1 MRLHRLVNSVS
12 TRAGAAPQISDL
24 RRSSLALGQTSFAK
38 GKAALIAVLLALL
51 CFILA
56 GCGATPIQDEM
67 SFEAPG
73 EQISIRIIAGDTII
87 DAVLYENG
95 TAQSF
100 AKLLPLTVDL
110 WMPIHYAQAFD
121 LPQRIPDN
129 DERTRAYERGAI
141 GYWYEGPSI
150 ALLYGEDEAQTAVP
164 IVKIGKMLSNLSAL
178 ETYRGT
184 VTVELAHQG

>member
-1 MRLHRLVNSVS
+1 MRLHRPVNNAS

-56 GCGATPIQDEM
+56 GCSATPIQDEM

-73 EQISIRIIAGDTII
+73 KQIPIRIIAGDTII

-100 AKLLPLTVDL
+100 AKLLPLTADL
-110 WMPIHYAQAFD
+110 WTPMRWLMSAFLKRSTCSMTGSSNFTWHFCIRFSLTASIH
-121 LPQRIPDN
+121 
-129 DERTRAYERGAI
+129 
-141 GYWYEGPSI
+141 
-150 ALLYGEDEAQTAVP
+150 
-164 IVKIGKMLSNLSAL
+164 
-178 ETYRGT
+178 
-184 VTVELAHQG
+184 

>member
-1 MRLHRLVNSVS
+1 MRLPRPVNSVS
-12 TRAGAAPQISDL
+12 A
-24 RRSSLALGQTSFAK
+24 RR
-38 GKAALIAVLLALL
+38 IAMLLALL
-51 CFILA
+51 CFILV
-56 GCGATPIQDEM
+56 GCSATPIQDEM

-73 EQISIRIIAGDTII
+73 KQIPIRIIAGDTII

-100 AKLLPLTVDL
+100 AKFLPLTAEL
-110 WMPIHYAQAFD
+110 WTPIHYAQAFD

-129 DERTRAYERGAI
+129 DERTRAYERGTI

>member
-1 MRLHRLVNSVS
+1 MRLHRPVNSVS
-12 TRAGAAPQISDL
+12 A
-24 RRSSLALGQTSFAK
+24 RR
-38 GKAALIAVLLALL
+38 IAMLLALL
-51 CFILA
+51 CFILV
-56 GCGATPIQDEM
+56 GCSATPIQDEM

-73 EQISIRIIAGDTII
+73 KQIPIRIIAGDTII

-100 AKLLPLTVDL
+100 AKLLPLTAEL
-110 WMPIHYAQAFD
+110 WTPIHYAQAFD

-129 DERTRAYERGAI
+129 DERTRAYERGTI
-141 GYWYEGPSI
+141 GYWYEGSSI